1 MKFADPLALKNRQA
15 FVGVVFAGSQMQG
28 TRQSQE
34 DFFSNFN
41 DECVVV
47 ADGVGGL
54 PHGDVAAQLASETAI
69 WGYKHIRQ
77 RPFYWADKKLLLKR
91 IFRSSNLTVWQ
102 KRRERGFESGLAT
115 TLSVVIIST
124 HAIWVGSVGDSG
136 ILLYRE
142 GLIDLLTPYDLDETG
157 RLTNALG
164 LQRLGLVPHI
174 AVERFIPRDILL
186 LATDG
191 VLSFV
196 SEDQLR
202 ATFEIAGD
210 TTDSLT
216 TAVMQLLNTAKEN
229 GSGDNMTA
237 CMIKKIWYSRDN
249 A

>member
-1 MKFADPLALKNRQA
+1 MKFVDPLALKHRRPTQ
-15 FVGVVFAGSQMQG
+15 GVLFAGSQVIG
-28 TRQSQE
+28 GRQSQE

-54 PHGDVAAQLASETAI
+54 PHGDVAAKLASETAI

-77 RPFYWADKKLLLKR
+77 RPFYWADKKLFLKR
-91 IFRSSNLTVWQ
+91 IFRSSNLAVWQ
-102 KRRERGFESGLAT
+102 KRKEYGFESGLAT
-115 TLSVVIIST
+115 TLSVAIIGT
-124 HAIWVGSVGDSG
+124 QNIWVGSVGDSG

-174 AVERFIPRDILL
+174 AVEKFIPGDILL

-191 VLSFV
+191 VLNFV

-202 ATFEIAGD
+202 ATFEVAGD
-210 TTDSLT
+210 TADSLT
-216 TAVMQLLNTAKEN
+216 TAVIHLLKRAGEN
-229 GSGDNMTA
+229 GSDDNMTA
-237 CMIKKIWYSRDN
+237 CMIKKIRMP
-249 A
+249 

>member
-15 FVGVVFAGSQMQG
+15 FVGVVFAGSQTQG

-41 DECVVV
+41 DECIVV

-77 RPFYWADKKLLLKR
+77 RPFYWADKKLFLKR
-91 IFRSSNLTVWQ
+91 IFRSSNLAVWQ
-102 KRRERGFESGLAT
+102 KRKEYGFESGAAT
-115 TLSVVIIST
+115 TLSVAIIGT
-124 HAIWVGSVGDSG
+124 QNIWVGSVGDSG

-164 LQRLGLVPHI
+164 LERLGLVPHI
-174 AVERFIPRDILL
+174 AVEKFIPRDILL

-191 VLSFV
+191 VLSSV

-202 ATFEIAGD
+202 TTFEIAGD

-216 TAVMQLLNTAKEN
+216 TAVIHLLKLAGEN
-229 GSGDNMTA
+229 GSEDNMTA
-237 CMIKKIWYSRDN
+237 CMIKKIRTE